1 MSWFSS
7 LFTGSNPTLSN
18 DIKQF
23 GQAGQYG
30 IGQGES
36 DINAGSSFWKSILSG
51 NTADQMKVLG
61 PAVNSAKTSA
71 SQDMKTNSMFGGRSG
86 GTAASNAATQD
97 KVHGYIA
104 NLIGSLT
111 GGAASSLA
119 STGGGLLS
127 TGLGA
132 YGQQEQASA
141 EQMKNWQNSI
151 LGGAI
156 TGAAGIGLDWAS
168 GGAATGTGMINK
180 WLGSL
185 GKKSDGGGD
194 E

>member
-1 MSWFSS
+1 LGFFSS
-7 LFTGSNPTLSN
+7 LFGGQNETL
-18 DIKQF
+18 DQQIPKL
-23 GQAGQYG
+23 GAVGDWAT
-30 IGQGES
+30 GQGES

-127 TGLGA
+127 TGLKS
-132 YGQQEQASA
+132 YGQQEQASQ
-141 EQMKNWQNSI
+141 EQMTNWQNSI

-168 GGAATGTGMINK
+168 GGAATGTGMINN